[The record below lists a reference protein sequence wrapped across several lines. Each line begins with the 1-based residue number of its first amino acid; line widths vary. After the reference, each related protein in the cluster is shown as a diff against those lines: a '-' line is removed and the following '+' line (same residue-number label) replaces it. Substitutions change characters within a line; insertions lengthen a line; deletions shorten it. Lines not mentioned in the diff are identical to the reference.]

1 MYKIGDV
8 VMYRQNVCRLEKLAK
23 KFRDDKDFY
32 VLEPLSGVDLTVFVP
47 IDACDQIRPIISRRG
62 AEKLIDRIGEI
73 DAIEDGGGRALEG
86 VYKNLLKSPDLEDL
100 VKIIKTAYLRG
111 EEKIEK
117 GQSRSEKDKIFFR
130 KAENALYSELAVVL
144 GKSVED
150 TRAYVVD
157 RVEALKS

>member
-1 MYKIGDV
+1 MFVKIVLFHLENIYKDLF
-8 VMYRQNVCRLEKLAK
+8 NSEKH
-23 KFRDDKDFY
+23 
-32 VLEPLSGVDLTVFVP
+32 V
-47 IDACDQIRPIISRRG
+47 
-62 AEKLIDRIGEI
+62 
-73 DAIEDGGGRALEG
+73 
-86 VYKNLLKSPDLEDL
+86 DL